1 MLEQIGFTNVT
12 QMKHTAPLSP
22 WAPDPES
29 RRLGEL
35 SQAVILQ
42 VLRPFTLSTVVA
54 GGLWTLDELD
64 HKLADVRREILDLDL
79 RAYVP
84 MYACGAILPP
94 PRSNSRVDR
103 RRR

>member
-12 QMKHTAPLSP
+12 QIKHTAPLSP

-42 VLRPFTLSTVVA
+42 VLRPFTISTIVA
-54 GGLWTLDELD
+54 GGLWTLDEVD
-64 HKLADVRREILDLDL
+64 QKLADVRREILDLDL
-79 RAYVP
+79 HAYVP
-84 MYACGAILPP
+84 MYAGSQSLFPM
-94 PRSNSRVDR
+94 PRLHFR
-103 RRR
+103 RR